1 MDVFKDRVAV
11 VTGAASGIGRG
22 LAEKFAAEGMRVVLA
37 DVEQGALDQ
46 AEREMR
52 ASGATVLAVRTD
64 VSNGEDVQA
73 LADRTIEEFGGVHV
87 LCNNAGVGGGGL
99 SWQSSIEDWQ
109 WVMGVNFWGVVNGIR
124 TFVPLMIDGGDEAHI
139 VNTASVAGLMPGA
152 GGASY
157 TASKFAV
164 VGLTEALHYE
174 LLITGNTKIGVSVLC
189 PGAVDT
195 KILDSMRNHPSRRAE
210 APPEGSPEAVGLA
223 MVRQA
228 LAAGMKPSELANHV
242 FDAIVAK
249 RFYVLPH
256 PQHNGVITK
265 RAEAILAGT
274 PPPAIGMA

>member
-1 MDVFKDRVAV
+1 
-11 VTGAASGIGRG
+11 
-22 LAEKFAAEGMRVVLA
+22 AEGMRVVLA
-37 DVEQGALDQ
+37 DVEQDALDH

-52 ASGATVLAVRTD
+52 DAGATVVAVRSD
-64 VSNGEDVQA
+64 VSNSSEVQA
-73 LADRTIEEFGGVHV
+73 LADRTIEQFGAVHV

-99 SWQSSIEDWQ
+99 SWESSIEDWQ

-124 TFVPLMIDGGDEAHI
+124 SFVPLMIKGGDEAHI

-164 VGLTEALHYE
+164 VGLTEALYYE

-210 APPEGSPEAVGLA
+210 PPVEGSPEAVGLA

-228 LAAGMKPSELANHV
+228 LAAGMKPAELANHV

>member
-1 MDVFKDRVAV
+1 MDTFKDRVAV

-37 DVEQGALDQ
+37 DVEQDALDQ

-52 ASGATVLAVRTD
+52 DAGATVVAVRSD
-64 VSNGEDVQA
+64 VSNSSEVQA
-73 LADRTIEEFGGVHV
+73 LADRTIEQFGAVHV

-99 SWQSSIEDWQ
+99 SWESSIEDWQ

-124 TFVPLMIDGGDEAHI
+124 SFVPLMIKGGDEAHI

-164 VGLTEALHYE
+164 VGLTEALYYE

-210 APPEGSPEAVGLA
+210 PPVEGSPEAVGLA

-228 LAAGMKPSELANHV
+228 LAAGMKPAELANHV

-265 RAEAILAGT
+265 RAEAILTGT